1 MATLTVWKFDNP
13 TSADEA
19 LDKLESLQKQQL
31 IEIQDAAVVEWQP
44 GEKEP
49 KTRQAVSLT
58 GAGALGGA
66 FWGMLFGLLFFMPFF
81 GLAVGAVLGAF
92 AGRFSDYG
100 IDDDFIK
107 SVRAKVT
114 EGTSALF
121 LLTVTG
127 SAAADKLQDEL
138 KGKMGSLIESNLTN
152 VQEAKL
158 REAFGEQ
165 KTAWQIGPR
174 TLPPPDGA
182 SDFMRDAIAITPQP
196 DPAKVQIEPQSEAE
210 WLAVIA
216 QLDEGKLDMA
226 REISKQFSVSV
237 EHDTIEG
244 VNVYHVTPSEID
256 PKLEDKLFVHTHG
269 GAFVLNGGEVCTL
282 EAIVIAHLAKVRVLS
297 IDYRMPPLHPA
308 PAARNDVL
316 SVYQHLLKTRPARS
330 VAMGGSSGGANL
342 TMGLVQHLIEL
353 GIDVP
358 GALFLGTPGADMSKT
373 GDSWYINDSIDR
385 NLVTYDGF
393 VAACIRLYAN
403 GRDLKDTLVS
413 PLYGDFHG
421 FPPTLL
427 ITGTRD
433 LLLSAT
439 ARTHIKL
446 RQAGVVADILVYD
459 GTAHADYVGVL
470 GSPESDHAFA
480 ELKAFL
486 LQHLQ

>member
-13 TSADEA
+13 TGAGEA
-19 LDKLESLQKQQL
+19 LRKLQRLQKQQL
-31 IEIQDAAVVEWQP
+31 IDIQDAAVVEWQP
-44 GEKEP
+44 GEKKP

-58 GAGALGGA
+58 GAGALSGA
-66 FWGMLFGLLFFMPFF
+66 FWGMLFGLLFFIPFI
-81 GLAVGAVLGAF
+81 GLAVGAVLGGL
-92 AGRFSDYG
+92 AGRLSDYG

-107 SVRAKVT
+107 SVRDQVT

-127 SAAADKLQDEL
+127 SATVDKLQDEL
-138 KGKMGSLIESNLTN
+138 KGKMGSLIKSSLTN
-152 VQEAKL
+152 EQEAKL
-158 REAFGEQ
+158 REVFGEE

-182 SDFMRDAIAITPQP
+182 SEFMRDAIANSPQP
-196 DPAKVQIEPQSEAE
+196 DPAAMQIEPKSEAE

-226 REISKQFSVSV
+226 REISTQFSVSV
-237 EHDTIEG
+237 EHDEIEG
-244 VNVYHVTPSEID
+244 VNVYHVTPAEID
-256 PKLEDKLFVHTHG
+256 PGLEDKLFVHTHG

-308 PAARNDVL
+308 PTARNDVL
-316 SVYQHLLKTRPARS
+316 SVYRHLLKTRPARS
-330 VAMGGSSGGANL
+330 VAIGGSSGGANL

-373 GDSWYINDSIDR
+373 GDSYYINDSIDR
-385 NLVTYDGF
+385 NLVTYEGF
-393 VAACIRLYAN
+393 VEACIRLYAN
-403 GRDLKDTLVS
+403 GRDLKDPLVS
-413 PLYGDFHG
+413 PFYGDLHG

-446 RQAGVVADILVYD
+446 RQSGVEADILVYD
-459 GTAHADYVGVL
+459 GTAHADYVGVI

-480 ELKAFL
+480 ELNAFL

>member
-13 TSADEA
+13 TGAGEA
-19 LDKLESLQKQQL
+19 LGKLESLQKQQL

-44 GEKEP
+44 GKKKP

-66 FWGMLFGLLFFMPFF
+66 FWGMLFGLLFFIPFL

-107 SVRAKVT
+107 SVRDQVT

-121 LLTVTG
+121 LLTG
-127 SAAADKLQDEL
+127 SATVDKLQAEL
-138 KGKMGSLIESNLTN
+138 KGKMGSLIKSNLTN
-152 VQEAKL
+152 EQEARL
-158 REAFGEQ
+158 REVFGEE
-165 KTAWQIGPR
+165 KSVWQIGPR
-174 TLPPPDGA
+174 TLPPPAGA
-182 SDFMRDAIAITPQP
+182 SDEMRASVAETPQP
-196 DPAKVQIEPQSEAE
+196 DPAAVQIEPQSEAE

-237 EHDTIEG
+237 EHDTIGG

-316 SVYQHLLKTRPARS
+316 TVYQHLLKTRPARS
-330 VAMGGSSGGANL
+330 VAMGGSSGGGNL

-353 GIDVP
+353 DIDVP

-373 GDSWYINDSIDR
+373 GDSYYINDGIDR
-385 NLVTYDGF
+385 ALVTYEGF

-403 GRDLKDTLVS
+403 GRDLKDPLVS
-413 PLYGDFHG
+413 PFYGDLHG

-446 RQAGVVADILVYD
+446 RQSGVAADILVYD
-459 GTAHADYVGVL
+459 GTAHADYIGVL
-470 GSPESDHAFA
+470 GSPESNHAFA
-480 ELKAFL
+480 ELNAFL

>member
-13 TSADEA
+13 TGAGEA
-19 LDKLESLQKQQL
+19 LSKLESLQKQQL

-44 GEKEP
+44 GKKKP
-49 KTRQAVSLT
+49 TTRQAVSLT
-58 GAGALGGA
+58 RAGALGGA
-66 FWGMLFGLLFFMPFF
+66 FWGMLFGLLFFIPFL

-107 SVRAKVT
+107 SVRDQVT

-121 LLTVTG
+121 LLTS
-127 SAAADKLQDEL
+127 SATVDKLQDAL
-138 KGKMGSLIESNLTN
+138 KGHMGSLIKSNLTN
-152 VQEAKL
+152 EQEARL
-158 REAFGEQ
+158 REVFGEE
-165 KTAWQIGPR
+165 KSVWKIPPR
-174 TLPPPDGA
+174 TLPAPAGA
-182 SDFMRDAIAITPQP
+182 SDEMRASVAETPQP
-196 DPAKVQIEPQSEAE
+196 DPAAVQIEPQSEAE

-256 PKLEDKLFVHTHG
+256 PMLEDKLFVHTHG

-282 EAIVIAHLAKVRVLS
+282 EAIIIAHLAKVRVLS
-297 IDYRMPPLHPA
+297 IDYRMPPLYPA
-308 PAARNDVL
+308 PAARDDVL
-316 SVYQHLLKTRPARS
+316 TVYRHLLKMRPARS
-330 VAMGGSSGGANL
+330 VAMGGSSGGGNL
-342 TMGLVQHLIEL
+342 TMGLVQQLIEL

-373 GDSWYINDSIDR
+373 GDSYYINDGIDR
-385 NLVTYDGF
+385 ALVTYEGF

-403 GRDLKDTLVS
+403 GRDLKDPLVS
-413 PLYGDFHG
+413 PFYGDLHG

-446 RQAGVVADILVYD
+446 RQSGVVADILVYD
-459 GTAHADYVGVL
+459 GTAHADYLGVL

-480 ELKAFL
+480 ELNTFL